1 MTLSQGAHLDL
12 NGLHLWN
19 KSSNDGVI
27 AHAHFFVCDDNYVL
41 LMEGIN
47 SRLCWPRDK
56 RNLIRTNQML
66 RIPNHGVVHGI
77 GTPPWT
83 SGSRVIGLVLYASL
97 GTEVGL
103 VCLFIMQQ

>member
-1 MTLSQGAHLDL
+1 
-12 NGLHLWN
+12 
-19 KSSNDGVI
+19 
-27 AHAHFFVCDDNYVL
+27 
-41 LMEGIN
+41 
-47 SRLCWPRDK
+47 
-56 RNLIRTNQML
+56 ML

-83 SGSRVIGLVLYASL
+83 SGSRVIGLVLYTSL